1 MMGRIS
7 EETIET
13 IIHSNNIVD
22 VISEFVQLKKTGRNY
37 MGICPFH
44 GDKGPSLS
52 VSEEKQLYHCFG
64 CGASGNVVGF
74 IMKIRNI
81 EYVDALKYLADRSG
95 INIDFNESNTS
106 NILNE
111 KRQKIFEANLEAARF
126 FYVNMLRSKSAI
138 DYINKRK
145 LDRNTVKKFGIG
157 YSRNDFEALHKH
169 LKSKGFSDEV
179 ILNSGLVLK
188 NDKGYV
194 YDRFR
199 NRIMFPVFDIK
210 NRVIGFGGRV
220 LDDSKPKYLNSPETP
235 VFKKGTNLYG
245 LNAVLKSKIPDSLII
260 VEGYMD
266 CIALH
271 QHGIENAVAS
281 LGTSLTIN
289 QAKLVRRYCRDVFIC
304 YDADTAGQTATLRG
318 LDILSNA
325 GCIVKIIMIPNGKD
339 PDEFL
344 KISDSSEFNMLI
356 KNALP
361 VIDYRI
367 QKAKTGKNL
376 KETSQKSMFLNEAAE
391 IISSI
396 QNPIEQQ
403 LYAGKIFDET
413 GIDVKSIIE
422 QVNRI
427 KENKNNKENNKENT
441 RDNNISGNIYT
452 FAPAYK
458 KAEKMLL
465 SLCISKKE
473 NFDYISSKIKPEEFI
488 TDSLITAAKIIYEKL
503 SEGDTVKSDDIINKF
518 HKENDINDVSQI
530 FYEDNLNYDAFSI
543 VDDYIKTIKKYNLEN
558 KINILTVEIKKFEA
572 ENELEKTITLSQK
585 LVSLQKQLNLL

>member
-1 MMGRIS
+1 MGRIS

-138 DYINKRK
+138 DYLNKRK
-145 LDRNTVKKFGIG
+145 LDRNTIKKFGIG
-157 YSRNDFEALHKH
+157 YSRNDYEALHNH

-188 NDKGYV
+188 NDRGYV

-199 NRIMFPVFDIK
+199 NRIMFPVFDVK
-210 NRVIGFGGRV
+210 NRIIGFGGRV
-220 LDDSKPKYLNSPETP
+220 FDNSKPKYLNSPETP

-271 QHGIENAVAS
+271 QHGIDNAVAS

-289 QAKLVRRYCRDVFIC
+289 QAKLVRRYCRDVYIC
-304 YDADTAGQTATLRG
+304 YDADAAGQTATLRG

-325 GCIVKIIMIPNGKD
+325 GCIVRIIMIPNGKD

-344 KISDSSEFNMLI
+344 KVSDSSEFNVLI

-403 LYAGKIFDET
+403 LYAAKIFDET

-441 RDNNISGNIYT
+441 RDNNISRKFNT
-452 FAPAYK
+452 LEPAYK
-458 KAEKMLL
+458 KAERILL

-488 TDSLITAAKIIYEKL
+488 TDSLIISAKMIYEKL
-503 SEGDTVKSDDIINKF
+503 SNGDKVDSDNIINKF
-518 HKENDINDVSQI
+518 QKENDINDVSQI

-558 KINILTVEIKKFEA
+558 EINNLTVEIKKFEA
-572 ENELEKTITLSQK
+572 ENEFEKTITLSQK

>member
-1 MMGRIS
+1 MGRIS

-81 EYVDALKYLADRSG
+81 EYIDALKYLADRSG
-95 INIDFNESNTS
+95 INIDFEESNTS

-126 FYVNMLRSKSAI
+126 FYASMLKSKAAI
-138 DYINKRK
+138 GYLNKRK

-157 YSRNDFEALHKH
+157 YSINDYEALHRH
-169 LKSKGFSDEV
+169 LKSKGFSDE
-179 ILNSGLVLK
+179 IIFNSGLVLK

-210 NRVIGFGGRV
+210 DRIIGFGGRV

-245 LNAVLKSKIPDSLII
+245 LNAVLKTKIPDSLII

-271 QHGIENAVAS
+271 QHGINNAVAS

-289 QAKLVRRYCRDVFIC
+289 QAKLVRRYCRDVYIC
-304 YDADTAGQTATLRG
+304 YDADAAGQTATLRG

-344 KISDSSEFNMLI
+344 KVSDSSEFNVLI

-376 KETSQKSMFLNEAAE
+376 KETSQKGKFLNEAAE

-396 QNPIEQQ
+396 QNPIDQQ
-403 LYAGKIFDET
+403 LYATKIFDET
-413 GIDVKSIIE
+413 GINVQSIIE

-427 KENKNNKENNKENT
+427 KENKNKKENNKENT
-441 RDNNISGNIYT
+441 RDNNISGNFYNLE
-452 FAPAYK
+452 PAYK
-458 KAEKMLL
+458 KAERILL
-465 SLCISKKE
+465 NLCISKKE
-473 NFDYISSKIKPEEFI
+473 NYNYISSKIKPEEFI
-488 TDSLITAAKIIYEKL
+488 TDSLKDAASIIYEKL
-503 SEGDTVKSDDIINKF
+503 SRGDKIEISDVLDNF
-518 HKENDINDVSQI
+518 HNGNDINDVSQI
-530 FYEDNLNYDAFSI
+530 FYEKGTNNDAFTI
-543 VDDYIKTIKKYNLEN
+543 VDDYIKTIKRFNLEN
-558 KINILTVEIKKFEA
+558 EINNLTVEIKKFEA
-572 ENELEKTITLSQK
+572 ENELEKTIALSQK